1 MLRSIS
7 LFGLASAVFLASSG
21 SALALVIAGP
31 IKPGGM
37 HFGYDWPEKEAFSDL
52 LKIRPCVGGHY
63 IDAPTWW
70 DGHYAATYLIRGNEA
85 DLQKQIDRLD
95 QLKLPG
101 TTVLIHEGEGFD
113 DPNKF
118 FGNTEVVCYD
128 WKLTLSETKN
138 TSGRHKLL
146 PGMNERQVMLVIHL
160 GTRLDRTRLKIP
172 EWMKPQVLGLD
183 DSVKALPAD
192 ALHALARAARED

>member
-1 MLRSIS
+1 MLRSIN
-7 LFGLASAVFLASSG
+7 LLCVTLAVFVASSRP
-21 SALALVIAGP
+21 AEALVIAGP
-31 IKPGGM
+31 IMPGQVA
-37 HFGYDWPEKEAFSDL
+37 FGYDWPEKDAFTDL
-52 LKIRPCVGGHY
+52 LKLRPCVGGHF

-70 DGHYAATYLIRGNEA
+70 DGHYAATYLIRGKEA
-85 DLQKQIDRLD
+85 DLQQQIDQFD

-101 TTVLIHEGEGFD
+101 TKVLIHEGEGFD
-113 DPNKF
+113 GPNKF
-118 FGNTEVVCYD
+118 FGSTEVVCYD
-128 WKLTLSETKN
+128 WELTLSETKN

-160 GTRLDRTRLKIP
+160 GTRLDRAQLKIP

-192 ALHALARAARED
+192 ALHALARAARDD